1 MDSRSLVLCFASA
14 LLATTS
20 AIYGWKFL
28 KKRNFLL
35 GFEWLIVTVSSTN
48 ALIYFATHF
57 EISGFISH
65 VLDAFSR
72 GFGMPLVAVAGLM
85 AVTRGY
91 RPSGRQDAVLF
102 GISIV
107 GTVVLVS
114 GLIAKVQPYFY
125 VAAWACL
132 TIYLTEFVRKL
143 LAAGERLHALTTTV
157 AMVASQAIACIY
169 DFYPIPGGEH
179 SVLLN
184 FYVLALVTW
193 SYMTAVLYY
202 AYCALERAGQTH
214 DASRFRSTRNGGNA
228 SRKCVASCDDTRQG
242 RPSCRRAA
250 QD

>member
-1 MDSRSLVLCFASA
+1 MDSRSLVLCFASG
-14 LLATTS
+14 LLATTT

-35 GFEWLIVTVSSTN
+35 GIEWFIVTVSSTN

-57 EISGFISH
+57 EISGLISH

-91 RPSGRQDAVLF
+91 RPSGRQDVVLF

-107 GTVVLVS
+107 GTIVLVS

-125 VAAWACL
+125 VATWAWL
-132 TIYLTEFVRKL
+132 TIYLAGFVRKL
-143 LAAGERLHALTTTV
+143 LAAEERFHAMTTTV
-157 AMVASQAIACIY
+157 AAAASMAIACIY
-169 DFYPIPGGEH
+169 DFYPIPGDEH
-179 SVLLN
+179 NVVLN
-184 FYVLALVTW
+184 FFVLALVTW
-193 SYMTAVLYY
+193 SYMTVVLYY

-214 DASRFRSTRNGGNA
+214 DASRLRSTRSG
-228 SRKCVASCDDTRQG
+228 D
-242 RPSCRRAA
+242 RRLA
-250 QD
+250 